1 MYKTLTLYL
10 SLFTNIINACN
21 VLTLSGGGVF
31 ASFEMGLLSNIFEN
45 NHPTYDIVT
54 GVSAG
59 SLNAAFISSITPG
72 NEYNYVHEF
81 KDLWLNIKDKDVYSN
96 VFFLNGIS
104 LYDNT
109 PLKNKLISLYSE
121 IKPIRPLKIGTT
133 SLKDA
138 TTRVFDEK
146 DVETY
151 GFTDILLSST
161 AIPILFPPHKFLDD
175 FFVDGGLTSNILLN
189 EGVNFCLDKH
199 PNEDIYVDVIIC
211 GMKVPRNDELKYNIK
226 DIIQRLIT
234 VIQQQVEYSELLHLI
249 GEKNIYITVYEQ
261 QHQESISLLD
271 FSKSEQLWYEGYNL
285 TNVNVY
291 KKFYRKK

>member
-1 MYKTLTLYL
+1 MYKSLIFCF
-10 SLFTNIINACN
+10 SLFTNFINACN

-45 NHPTYDIVT
+45 EHPNYDVIT

-59 SLNAAFISSITPG
+59 SLNTAYLSLIQSG
-72 NEYNYVHEF
+72 NEYKHVEEF
-81 KDLWLNIKDKDVYSN
+81 KNLWINLKDKDIYSN

-104 LYDNT
+104 LYDTT
-109 PLKNKLISLYSE
+109 PLKNKLNSIYGDK
-121 IKPIRPLKIGTT
+121 KPIRPIKVGTT
-133 SLKDA
+133 SLKEA
-138 TTRVFDEK
+138 TTKVFDEV
-146 DVETY
+146 DVAKY

-161 AIPILFPPHKFLDD
+161 AIPILFPPHKFLND

-189 EGVNFCLDKH
+189 EGVNFCLDNH

-211 GMKVPRNDELKYNIK
+211 GMKVPEDDELKYNMK
-226 DIIQRLIT
+226 DIVQRLIT

-249 GEKNIYITVYEQ
+249 DEKNIYITVYEQ
-261 QHQESISLLD
+261 KYQQSISLLD
-271 FSKSEQLWYEGYNL
+271 FSKSEQLWYEGYNK

-291 KKFYRKK
+291 KITNE

>member
-1 MYKTLTLYL
+1 MYKSLIFCF
-10 SLFTNIINACN
+10 SLFTNFINACN

-45 NHPTYDIVT
+45 EHPNYDVIT

-59 SLNAAFISSITPG
+59 SLNTAYLSSIQSG
-72 NEYNYVHEF
+72 NEYKHVEEF
-81 KDLWLNIKDKDVYSN
+81 KNLWINLKDKDIYSN

-104 LYDNT
+104 LYDTT
-109 PLKNKLISLYSE
+109 PLKNKLNSIYGDK
-121 IKPIRPLKIGTT
+121 KPIRPIKVGTT
-133 SLKDA
+133 SLKEA
-138 TTRVFDEK
+138 TTKVFDEV
-146 DVETY
+146 DVAKY

-161 AIPILFPPHKFLDD
+161 AIPILFPPHKFLND

-189 EGVNFCLDKH
+189 EGVNFCLDNH

-211 GMKVPRNDELKYNIK
+211 GMKVPEDDELKYNMK
-226 DIIQRLIT
+226 DIVQRLIT

-249 GEKNIYITVYEQ
+249 DEKNIYITVYEQ
-261 QHQESISLLD
+261 KYQESISLLD
-271 FSKSEQLWYEGYNL
+271 FSKSEQLWYEGYNK

-291 KKFYRKK
+291 KITNE